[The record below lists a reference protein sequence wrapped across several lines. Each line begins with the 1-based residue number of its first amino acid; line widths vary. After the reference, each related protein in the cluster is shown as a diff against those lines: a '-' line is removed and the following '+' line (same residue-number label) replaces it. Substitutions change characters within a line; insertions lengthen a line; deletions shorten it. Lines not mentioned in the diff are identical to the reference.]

1 MLISPGAQ
9 NQTSRSLIPAFGILG
24 FWATKPLDQTVA
36 TQRKKWKSANHLGHV
51 ISQQLAND
59 LRQVRNCKSPRD

>member
-36 TQRKKWKSANHLGHV
+36 THSKKVEVGESFRPCN
-51 ISQQLAND
+51 
-59 LRQVRNCKSPRD
+59 